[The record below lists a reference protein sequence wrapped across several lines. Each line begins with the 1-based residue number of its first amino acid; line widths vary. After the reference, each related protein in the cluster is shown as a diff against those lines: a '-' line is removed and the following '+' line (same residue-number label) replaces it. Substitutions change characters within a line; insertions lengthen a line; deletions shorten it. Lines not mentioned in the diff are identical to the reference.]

1 MAESAKV
8 LLDAAQDV
16 PCELLAKVLKC
27 LLLQLK
33 RQDQQ
38 NRHSEQVKVRPQSGW
53 VGGTAAPAH
62 PPFPVKCQDS
72 KAEEDDVDTET
83 SEKKTKLRRRGHVE
97 VATVTGNAIWRC
109 VDTPV
114 LPELWTLSLSTRST

>member
-1 MAESAKV
+1 MAESAKA

-38 NRHSEQVKVRPQSGW
+38 NRQSEVTVCPGRPAGPLP
-53 VGGTAAPAH
+53 PAH
-62 PPFPVKCQDS
+62 PPLSVKCQDS

-83 SEKKTKLRRRGHVE
+83 SEKKTKLKRRGHVGM
-97 VATVTGNAIWRC
+97 ATVMGNAPPGVC
-109 VDTPV
+109 GHAGAA
-114 LPELWTLSLSTRST
+114 

>member
-1 MAESAKV
+1 MGSGKTGACVCWQHAAVAESAKA

-38 NRHSEQVKVRPQSGW
+38 NRQSEQVKVRPPSG
-53 VGGTAAPAH
+53 
-62 PPFPVKCQDS
+62 
-72 KAEEDDVDTET
+72 E
-83 SEKKTKLRRRGHVE
+83 RG
-97 VATVTGNAIWRC
+97 RC
-109 VDTPV
+109 VR
-114 LPELWTLSLSTRST
+114 LIHLCL